1 MHEGD
6 KNGEGDEGSGE
17 SVVMQ
22 VGVGDMVEELK
33 VDRELVH
40 GLCQCDQFKKFLIT
54 HYSHIVLST
63 SAYQYHRLVR
73 LEDRV
78 VLHEWKVRRGDGNR

>member
-1 MHEGD
+1 ML
-6 KNGEGDEGSGE
+6 
-17 SVVMQ
+17 Q

-33 VDRELVH
+33 VDRELIQ
-40 GLCQCDQFKKFLIT
+40 GLCQCNQFKKFLIT

-63 SAYQYHRLVR
+63 PAYQYHRLVR

-78 VLHEWKVRRGDGNR
+78 VLHEWKVRRGDGSR